1 MPSTEDGRRSTRDDV
16 EELQRFASTQLRKNQ
31 ELEKKLEQA
40 EKKGGNASWKRIP
53 MLEKFTGEPTKL
65 KGFLNDMRVY
75 LEFNQ
80 GSFEQSMDK
89 IMMAGM
95 SLDGFAKD
103 WFIPYSQD
111 FLTHRDEAHRCRS
124 DTRRMFASY
133 EAFEKEIQ
141 SVFGTLNEEQDIL
154 MKLGHLKQREEVS
167 KYTAA
172 FRRIAAPLEW
182 PDGPLMGHYYEGL
195 SGSIKDELARQEWPS
210 SLTKMIDIATRLDIR
225 LRQREAEK
233 RGKTAKTTGW
243 NHPKKDLEYGEPMEL
258 DRVRTKGKRK
268 FQNKGKT
275 PTRKRTLN
283 KEQKERFD
291 RGACIQCGE
300 KGHFAREC
308 HKKKVRII
316 RSQRDPLAEHRSRL
330 EDWRCWVCG
339 SDQHKGHECQRPY
352 WKVKEDLEDH
362 VHSQEA
368 IDLILWAATEQYLL
382 KDEKKGKF
390 LSNTVNGKE
399 QYPIQMPGRV
409 EEVDS
414 QETIGKGRCRM
425 CGSEHLHSISC
436 EELQESLDQEWQ
448 EVEPAGTIT
457 PPPTIWNNADQIIQR
472 ITVGTCWICGS
483 ESHKGPDCPY
493 EECNMRFNGYTETC
507 QRAGRMILK
516 FQNHGK
522 PVRWSVAP
530 DWESDNEETAP
541 HHEEPWYECIHDNC
555 EVHGAM
561 KELFDPEEGR
571 KSVFPDPE
579 ETKNW

>member
-1 MPSTEDGRRSTRDDV
+1 M
-16 EELQRFASTQLRKNQ
+16 
-31 ELEKKLEQA
+31 
-40 EKKGGNASWKRIP
+40 
-53 MLEKFTGEPTKL
+53 
-65 KGFLNDMRVY
+65 
-75 LEFNQ
+75 
-80 GSFEQSMDK
+80 
-89 IMMAGM
+89 
-95 SLDGFAKD
+95 
-103 WFIPYSQD
+103 
-111 FLTHRDEAHRCRS
+111 
-124 DTRRMFASY
+124 
-133 EAFEKEIQ
+133 
-141 SVFGTLNEEQDIL
+141 
-154 MKLGHLKQREEVS
+154 
-167 KYTAA
+167 
-172 FRRIAAPLEW
+172 
-182 PDGPLMGHYYEGL
+182 
-195 SGSIKDELARQEWPS
+195 
-210 SLTKMIDIATRLDIR
+210 
-225 LRQREAEK
+225 
-233 RGKTAKTTGW
+233 
-243 NHPKKDLEYGEPMEL
+243 
-258 DRVRTKGKRK
+258 
-268 FQNKGKT
+268 
-275 PTRKRTLN
+275 
-283 KEQKERFD
+283 
-291 RGACIQCGE
+291 
-300 KGHFAREC
+300 
-308 HKKKVRII
+308 I

-390 LSNTVNGKE
+390 LSNTVNRKE

-448 EVEPAGTIT
+448 EVELAGTIT
-457 PPPTIWNNADQIIQR
+457 PPPIIWNNADQIIQR